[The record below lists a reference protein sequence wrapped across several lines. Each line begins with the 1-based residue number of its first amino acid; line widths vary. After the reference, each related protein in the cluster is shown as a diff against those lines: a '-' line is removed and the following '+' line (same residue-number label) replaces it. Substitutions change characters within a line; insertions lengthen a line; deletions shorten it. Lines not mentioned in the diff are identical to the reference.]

1 MSANTPPGGQDP
13 ERTTAYRWNEG
24 QPTPQGGQPYPQQ
37 PYPPQQQPQYQQP
50 YQQQP
55 QYGQQGQAQQG
66 YGQSNPGQQDYAQQG
81 YGQQDY
87 AQQGYGQQQQPGY
100 GQQQPYQQQNQQY
113 SYGDQTVQQPA
124 GWQQQGPD
132 GWGPPQQ
139 QPAKKSGRGWLIA
152 GIAALL
158 VVLVGGGGVWAAGSF
173 LGGGGTQPHEVLPGG
188 AMAYVRLDLDPAA
201 NQKIALFNLARKFT
215 VTKDRITGD
224 DPRKALFDAIK
235 ADSEDLKKIDFAKD
249 VDPWLGSRIGVAA
262 LPAPKGQEP
271 GFAVAVQ
278 VKDEAAAKAGIA
290 KLMGDDK
297 YGIAFREDYAIL
309 SSDQAA
315 ADKYAAGPTLA
326 ENADFSS
333 DFDALGEPGVLS
345 TWMSVGKMAEMAGE
359 MNEQEK
365 QLLEKA
371 KNARFAAALR
381 FDSAYAEFAGVVR
394 GAEAMAVGDPQ
405 AADLST
411 LPVST
416 VGALSISG
424 LDEAI
429 TKQWAELQKTMASSQ
444 EGAGF
449 QQFVDMAQQKYG
461 LALPADLSTLL
472 GKNLTLAVDGEGL
485 ANLGQSGQMPKAGVK
500 IVTDPAK
507 AQEVIGKIEK
517 AFTDQGQPAPQ
528 LAKVPGDGTMTI
540 ATTPEY
546 AKLLSEDGSLGDSE
560 SFKTAIPDAGS
571 ATFALFVDVDKI
583 EPLYLNNLTGDD
595 QANAK
600 VLSAVGLSGKQ
611 SGGEASF
618 SLRVLF
624 N

>member
-13 ERTTAYRWNEG
+13 ERTTAYRWNDG
-24 QPTPQGGQPYPQQ
+24 QPAPQGDQPYPQQQ
-37 PYPPQQQPQYQQP
+37 PYPPQQQPYQQP
-50 YQQQP
+50 YQQQQP
-55 QYGQQGQAQQG
+55 TYGQQGQGQQG
-66 YGQSNPGQQDYAQQG
+66 YGQPNYGQPDYAQQG
-81 YGQQDY
+81 YGQQG
-87 AQQGYGQQQQPGY
+87 QQGYGQQQPGY

-139 QPAKKSGRGWLIA
+139 QPAKKGGRGWLIA

-158 VVLVGGGGVWAAGSF
+158 VVLVGGGGVWAASSF
-173 LGGGGTQPHEVLPGG
+173 LGGGGTQPHEVLPAG
-188 AMAYVRLDLDPAA
+188 AMAYVRVDLDPAA

-224 DPRKALFDAIK
+224 DPRQALFDALK
-235 ADSEDLKKIDFAKD
+235 ADSDDLKKLDFAKD
-249 VDPWLGSRIGVAA
+249 IDPWLGSRMGFAA
-262 LPAPKGQEP
+262 LPAPKGQTP

-290 KLMGDDK
+290 KLMGDDE

-309 SSDQAA
+309 SSGQAA

-345 TWMSVGKMAEMAGE
+345 TWMSVGKMAEMAE
-359 MNEQEK
+359 MTAEQK

-394 GAEAMAVGDPQ
+394 GAEAMATGDPQ
-405 AADLST
+405 AADIST
-411 LPVST
+411 LPAST

-429 TKQWAELQKTMASSQ
+429 TKQWGELQKGMAATQ

-449 QQFVDMAQQKYG
+449 QQFVEMAQQKYG

-472 GKNLTLAVDGEGL
+472 GKNLTLAVDGDGL

-528 LAKVPGDGTMTI
+528 LAKVPGDGTVTI

-583 EPLYLNNLTGDD
+583 EPLYINNLTGDD

-600 VLSAVGLSGKQ
+600 VLSAVGFSGKQ

>member
-13 ERTTAYRWNEG
+13 DRTTAYRWNEG
-24 QPTPQGGQPYPQQ
+24 QPQGGQPYPQQ
-37 PYPPQQQPQYQQP
+37 PYPPQQHYQQQQP

-55 QYGQQGQAQQG
+55 QQPQQPQYGQGQQG
-66 YGQSNPGQQDYAQQG
+66 YGQPGYGQQGPGQQG
-81 YGQQDY
+81 YG
-87 AQQGYGQQQQPGY
+87 QQGYGQQQPGH
-100 GQQQPYQQQNQQY
+100 GQQQQPYQQTQQF
-113 SYGDQTVQQPA
+113 SYGEQAPQESA
-124 GWQQQGPD
+124 GWQQQGPE
-132 GWGPPQQ
+132 GWGPPQP
-139 QPAKKSGRGWLIA
+139 QPGKKGGRGWLIA

-158 VVLVGGGGVWAAGSF
+158 VVLVGGGGVWAAASF

-188 AMAYVRLDLDPAA
+188 AMAYVRIDLDPAA

-215 VTKDRITGD
+215 VTKDTFTGD
-224 DPRKALFDAIK
+224 DPRKALFEAIK
-235 ADSEDLKKIDFAKD
+235 SDSDDLKDVDFAKD
-249 VDPWLGSRIGVAA
+249 VDPWLGSRLGLAV
-262 LPAPKGQEP
+262 LPPPAKDEDP
-271 GFAVAVQ
+271 GIAFAVQ
-278 VKDEAAAKAGIA
+278 VKDAEAAKAGIA
-290 KLMGDDK
+290 KLMGDEK

-309 SSDQAA
+309 SEDQAA
-315 ADKYAAGPTLA
+315 ADKYAAAPTLA
-326 ENADFSS
+326 ESDDFSS
-333 DFDALGEPGVLS
+333 DLDALGEPGVLS
-345 TWMSVGKMAEMAGE
+345 TWMSFGKMVEFAEADMAGLP
-359 MNEQEK
+359 EQSK
-365 QLLEKA
+365 QMLEKM

-381 FDSAYAEFAGVVR
+381 FDSAYAEFAGIVR
-394 GAEAMAVGDPQ
+394 GAEAMAIGDPQ

-411 LPVST
+411 LPAST

-429 TKQWAELQKTMASSQ
+429 TKQWGELQTSLAATE

-461 LALPADLSTLL
+461 LTLPADLATLL
-472 GKNLTLAVDGEGL
+472 GKNLTVALDGDGL
-485 ANLGQSGQMPKAGVK
+485 ANLDQGGMPKAGVK

-528 LAKVPGDGTMTI
+528 IAKVPGDGTFTL

-546 AKLLSEDGSLGDSE
+546 AKLLSEDGALGDSE
-560 SFKTAIPDAGS
+560 NFKNAIPDASS

-583 EPLYLNNLTGDD
+583 EPLYLNSLSGDD

-600 VLSAVGLSGKQ
+600 VFSAVGFSGKQ
-611 SGGEASF
+611 SGGEADF